1 MSMTNTFINTIK
13 NNLFFL
19 VPFVIW
25 LVVGGILLATNS
37 QETLFFGVNSYNNH
51 FLDHVM
57 TVLSGYGRGDCIPII
72 LSSLLLIPA
81 MRNRY
86 YITTAL
92 SFAIIIPLIIYY
104 LKLFYGCSRP
114 LIEYGIERVHT
125 VPWLDNA
132 FYNSYPS
139 GHTIGAF
146 GFFLILSLFIPR
158 IQKAWSV
165 LFFILALGCGYSR
178 MYLGQHFFKDVYV
191 GSIVGVGIVFILYIV
206 TESFHLKRLSSN
218 ESNQK

>member
-37 QETLFFGVNSYNNH
+37 QETLFFGVNSYNSH
-51 FLDHVM
+51 FLDHAM

-72 LSSLLLIPA
+72 LTSLLVIPA

-114 LIEYGIERVHT
+114 LIEYGNERVHT

-146 GFFLILSLFIPR
+146 GFFLILCLFLPKT
-158 IQKAWSV
+158 QKAWSV
-165 LFFILALGCGYSR
+165 LFFTLALGCGYSR

-191 GSIVGVGIVFILYIV
+191 GSSVGVVIVFILYIV

-218 ESNQK
+218 ESN